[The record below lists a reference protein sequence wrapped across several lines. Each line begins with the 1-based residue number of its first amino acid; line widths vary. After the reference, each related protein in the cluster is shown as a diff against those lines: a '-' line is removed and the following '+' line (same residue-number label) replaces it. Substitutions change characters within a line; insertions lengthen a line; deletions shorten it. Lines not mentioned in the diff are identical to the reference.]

1 MFYVCFFLKMPYLVY
16 IVDSLTLN
24 SWATELSLVSEGSF
38 VTYIFFTWHITVFL
52 HLETLGST
60 SILCFGTILSSKST
74 KKKKAQKCEGQGTK
88 RTYKYYSI
96 YKGWNRRWG
105 VALFDLT
112 WECKKLGSSSFLPIY
127 RSRNDCKSTINIDLE
142 VKLKVG
148 RVARS
153 ANMETM
159 DN

>member
-1 MFYVCFFLKMPYLVY
+1 MTHH
-16 IVDSLTLN
+16 SLPALRNTRKHFNTML
-24 SWATELSLVSEGSF
+24 WDHFKQQE
-38 VTYIFFTWHITVFL
+38 HQ
-52 HLETLGST
+52 
-60 SILCFGTILSSKST
+60 
-74 KKKKAQKCEGQGTK
+74 KKKAQKCEGQGTK

-96 YKGWNRRWG
+96 YMGWNRRWG

>member
-1 MFYVCFFLKMPYLVY
+1 MFYVCFFLKTPYLVY

-24 SWATELSLVSEGSF
+24 SWATELSLISEGSF
-38 VTYIFFTWHITVFL
+38 VTHIFFTWHITVFL

-60 SILCFGTILSSKST
+60 SILCFWTILSSKST
-74 KKKKAQKCEGQGTK
+74 KKKKKPQKCKGQGTK
-88 RTYKYYSI
+88 RTYKYYSV
-96 YKGWNRRWG
+96 YKGWNRKWG

-112 WECKKLGSSSFLPIY
+112 WECKKLGVQVF
-127 RSRNDCKSTINIDLE
+127 CQSTCLE
-142 VKLKVG
+142 MTVKAPWILIWRLNLRWVDK
-148 RVARS
+148 S